1 MDAKNVVDG
10 GIGHRAHSVREA
22 LENMDI
28 TRPDAPRGF
37 VKRIA
42 EENGWTI
49 DRAQRADREYRRFL
63 VLAATTSEMVVPSR
77 DVDAVW
83 HEHLL
88 HTRHYWDVTC
98 GTIIGRPFHH
108 DPGDGGGGDAAMHA
122 AGYERTLE
130 LYERTFGE
138 PAPPDV
144 WPRACRCKER
154 RAEAEAVLALPAWTM
169 LAGLSPIAFLALPG
183 VVGAMVGAALLALA
197 LIAGIAQ
204 SQAEKE
210 RERTT
215 RRPAAHARPRPQ
227 GRPTIAKSS
236 TGRSSTGGSSRSR
249 QEEASRSS
257 DDAAMA
263 ALWMNDGGTTTAT
276 HAAQTEYCDTGSS
289 HSHSST
295 SSHSSHSCGG
305 SSHSSCGGSSHS
317 SCGGSSHSSCGSSS
331 SSSSCGGSSCGG
343 SSCGGGGCGGS

>member
-10 GIGHRAHSVREA
+10 GIGHRVHSVREA

-28 TRPDAPRGF
+28 TRPDAPKGF

-49 DRAQRADREYRRFL
+49 DRAQKADREYRRFL
-63 VLAATTSEMVVPSR
+63 VLAATTTEMVVPSK
-77 DVDAVW
+77 DVDAAW

-98 GTIIGRPFHH
+98 GTILGRPFHH
-108 DPGDGGGGDAAMHA
+108 DPGDGGGGDAALHA

-138 PAPPDV
+138 PAPHDV
-144 WPRACRCKER
+144 WPRACRCGENS
-154 RAEAEAVLALPAWTM
+154 AEAEAVLALPAWTM
-169 LAGLSPIAFLALPG
+169 LAALSPIAFLALPG
-183 VVGAMVGAALLALA
+183 IMGAMVGATLLALA

-210 RERTT
+210 RERAA
-215 RRPAAHARPRPQ
+215 RRPAAPIRARTQ

-236 TGRSSTGGSSRSR
+236 AGRSSTGGSRRSR

-263 ALWMNDGGTTTAT
+263 ALWMNDGGTATAT
-276 HAAQTEYCDTGSS
+276 HAAQATHCDTGSS

-305 SSHSSCGGSSHS
+305 SSHSSCGGSS
-317 SCGGSSHSSCGSSS
+317 
-331 SSSSCGGSSCGG
+331 SSCGGSSCGG

>member
-28 TRPDAPRGF
+28 TRPDAPKGF

-49 DRAQRADREYRRFL
+49 ERAQRADREYRRFL
-63 VLAATTSEMVVPSR
+63 VLAATTGEMVVPSK
-77 DVDAVW
+77 DVDAAW

-98 GTIIGRPFHH
+98 ATILGRPFHH

-138 PAPPDV
+138 PAPSDV
-144 WPRACRCKER
+144 WPRACRCAVHPVEP
-154 RAEAEAVLALPAWTM
+154 EAVLALPAWTM

-210 RERTT
+210 RRLEAK
-215 RRPAAHARPRPQ
+215 RPATRARPRAQ
-227 GRPTIAKSS
+227 GQPTIA
-236 TGRSSTGGSSRSR
+236 RSSSRSSAGGSR
-249 QEEASRSS
+249 RSRDEEASRSS
-257 DDAAMA
+257 DDPMMA

-276 HAAQTEYCDTGSS
+276 HAAQTTHCDTGSS
-289 HSHSST
+289 HSHSSHSST

-317 SCGGSSHSSCGSSS
+317 SCGGSS
-331 SSSSCGGSSCGG
+331 SSCGGSSCGG